1 MPKIVTLG
9 ETMALIRSNSPGHQG
24 SRSQMTFG
32 FGGAESNLSVALTR
46 LGNEVT
52 WFSQLGSDAAGRMI
66 ATELRGEG
74 VDVIA
79 RRLDEAPTGLMM
91 KTTGLAGIQ
100 EVTYYRSN
108 SAATLLKPSDIP
120 ADIFTNAKLFH
131 TSGISLAISTS
142 SRETALAAI
151 KKAKEQGI
159 LVSFDVNH
167 RTRLWSANEAAP
179 HYRSAIAQADI
190 VFAGR
195 AEAALVTGLDPSA
208 DPLELLVGMQELTS
222 AVVILKEGTEG
233 SWAIQNSE
241 LIHSPAVEITAVDT
255 VGAGDGFAAG
265 FIDEFLKSTESNRE
279 LFLTSCLA
287 SGNRVGAFACLNEG
301 DWEGYPLPAQ
311 LKLLDTAGAGETVN
325 R

>member
-9 ETMALIRSNSPGHQG
+9 ETMALVRSNSPGHQG

-46 LGNEVT
+46 LGNNVT

-74 VDVIA
+74 VHVVAQRI
-79 RRLDEAPTGLMM
+79 DEAPTGIMM

-120 ADIFTNAKLFH
+120 ADLFTNAKLFH
-131 TSGISLAISTS
+131 TSGISLAISSS
-142 SRETALAAI
+142 SRDTAFTAI
-151 KKAKEQGI
+151 QEANAQGV

-179 HYRSAIAQADI
+179 HYRSAIAQANI

-195 AEAALVTGLDPSA
+195 AEAGLVTGLDPSA
-208 DPLELLVGMQELTS
+208 DPLQLLEGMQALTS
-222 AVVILKEGTEG
+222 GIVVLKEGTEG
-233 SWAIQNSE
+233 SWVLQDSK
-241 LIHSPAVEITAVDT
+241 LIHSPSVDINAVDT

-265 FIDEFLKSTESNRE
+265 FLDEFLRTTETDRN
-279 LFLTSCLA
+279 LMLTNCLS

-301 DWEGYPLPAQ
+301 DWEGYPLPAE
-311 LKLLDTAGAGETVN
+311 LKLLDTAEAAETVN